1 MDFSIISER
10 FHPLKTKLLTIQD
23 EQKVYE
29 FAFCFSF
36 FNEQSNQ
43 FVDHQPDYWLFFESN
58 TDFIKFLQFEL
69 PIYMLN
75 NLDYQV
81 GPSEDGENEF
91 EQIDIQLVK
100 NLLHNHFND
109 LDSYFSFSQKQEQL
123 IKLGFEIGF
132 SALIQF
138 YQELSSE
145 TNTNIYGQLK
155 PKWMG
160 SIKQL
165 ETSTSQ
171 FENNIVRQFADM
183 ASADSLLKNLILFNK
198 LNIYFDNF
206 HVYNSM
212 TLETM
217 MDMSE
222 DEKEDFKE
230 YLSNQLDLLDDFLKQ
245 TNCVFII
252 DKYTALS
259 NTTKS
264 NFLI

>member
-1 MDFSIISER
+1 MDFSIISDR
-10 FHPLKTKLLTIQD
+10 FLPLKTKLLTIQD
-23 EQKVYE
+23 EQKAYE

-36 FNEQSNQ
+36 INEDTNQ
-43 FVDHQPDYWLFFESN
+43 FVNQPDYWLFFESN

-75 NLDYQV
+75 NLDYKV

-91 EQIDIQLVK
+91 DEFDNQFVSF
-100 NLLHNHFND
+100 LLQYHFND
-109 LDSYFSFSQKQEQL
+109 LDNYFSFSQKQEQL

-138 YQELSSE
+138 YHELSCQ

-155 PKWMG
+155 PKWIG

-171 FENNIVRQFADM
+171 FEKNIVGQFADT
-183 ASADSLLKNLILFNK
+183 ASADSLLKNLTLFNK

-206 HVYNSM
+206 HAYNYM
-212 TLETM
+212 PLETM

-222 DEKEDFKE
+222 DEKEDFKD
-230 YLSNQLDLLDDFLKQ
+230 YLRSQLERLVDLLKQ
-245 TNCVFII
+245 TNCKFII
-252 DKYTALS
+252 DRYTALL
-259 NTTKS
+259 NETKQ